1 MRVLLV
7 SKFLD
12 GRGGDAIS
20 VRLLHGW
27 LRDRGH
33 DLFALGTRT
42 PFGNGWGAELPDSDL
57 FPSPL
62 PSTGSGLRRLA
73 ALYRPA
79 AARALEHLI
88 ERRRPQIAHLH
99 NIHYH
104 LSGSVIAMARAR
116 GLPVVWTLH
125 DVNLFCPNING
136 SRDGRP
142 CLECHVGRFH
152 RCVAFNCRGSL
163 AASLGA
169 AAEAYLLRTL
179 GLLDEVDGFLCP
191 GHFTR
196 TLLEAHGIPAERIHV
211 VEPAIDLE
219 TFAAAP
225 GGGSGFLYAGRL
237 AAEKG
242 IDRLIR
248 AVGRLSATKLLI
260 AGEGP
265 QRDALGRLAETEA
278 PGRVQFLGRLDRSDL
293 ARALS
298 ACDALVLPSVC
309 LEIAPLALLEAA
321 AAARPVVAS
330 QVGGIPEWVEDGRTG
345 LLAPPGDEEAL
356 VEALDSIAA
365 SPTRARAL
373 GEEAR
378 RIAVRRFGAARHCGS
393 LEEVYAGAIAR

>member
-12 GRGGDAIS
+12 GRGGDAVS

-27 LRDRGH
+27 LRSRGH
-33 DLFALGTRT
+33 DLFELGTRT
-42 PFGNGWGAELPDSDL
+42 SCGDGWPAEMLDGDL

-62 PSTGSGLRRLA
+62 PPSGAGLRRLA
-73 ALYRPA
+73 ALYRPS
-79 AARALEHLI
+79 AARALERLI
-88 ERRRPQIAHLH
+88 DRRRPEIAHLH

-104 LSGSVIAMARAR
+104 LSGSVIATARAR

-125 DVNLFCPNING
+125 DVNLFCPNISG

-152 RCVAFNCRGSL
+152 RCVVFNCRGSL

-179 GLLDEVDGFLCP
+179 GLLDEVDRFVCP
-191 GHFTR
+191 GRFTR
-196 TLLEAHGIPAERIHV
+196 TLLETHGIPTERIHV

-248 AVGRLSATKLLI
+248 AVGRLAATKLLI

-265 QRDALGRLAETEA
+265 QRDALGRLAEAEA
-278 PGRVQFLGRLDRSDL
+278 PGRVKFLGRLDRSDL

-309 LEIAPLALLEAA
+309 LEVAPLVILEAA

-330 QVGGIPEWVEDGRTG
+330 QVGGIPEWVESGRTG
-345 LLAPPGDEEAL
+345 LLVPPGDGEAL
-356 VEALDSIAA
+356 VEALESMAA
-365 SPTRARAL
+365 DPARARAL
-373 GEEAR
+373 GEEGR
-378 RIAVRRFGAARHCGS
+378 RIAARRFGAARHCGS